1 MVNPKFIKVC
11 RIRFPEIKLK
21 TRDAHKLRGFFG
33 EIFKEHSP
41 LLHNHYNNGS
51 FRYRYPLVQYKVIK
65 EVPMLVGREEGANL
79 LTELFLKI
87 KELVLDGTL
96 YQINR
101 KNIEI
106 SNDPVGYSDS
116 LHSYRFESLWM
127 GLNQENF
134 KVYNKMDD
142 SIEKQRFLTKILVG
156 NILGFFSNVG
166 IKLHPKEKLMA
177 NIDLSEKTTR
187 FKDKTM
193 LAFEGRFIVNAYL
206 PEYLGIGKSVSR
218 GFGTIIKTREN

>member
-65 EVPMLVGREEGANL
+65 EVPMLVGLEEGANL

-87 KELVLDGTL
+87 KELYWILL

-106 SNDPVGYSDS
+106 SNDPRYSDS

-127 GLNQENF
+127 GLN
-134 KVYNKMDD
+134 KKILRYIIKWMILLKTKISD
-142 SIEKQRFLTKILVG
+142 KILV
-156 NILGFFSNVG
+156 
-166 IKLHPKEKLMA
+166 
-177 NIDLSEKTTR
+177 
-187 FKDKTM
+187 
-193 LAFEGRFIVNAYL
+193 
-206 PEYLGIGKSVSR
+206 
-218 GFGTIIKTREN
+218 

>member
-65 EVPMLVGREEGANL
+65 EVPMLVGLEEGANL

-96 YQINR
+96 YQI
-101 KNIEI
+101 
-106 SNDPVGYSDS
+106 
-116 LHSYRFESLWM
+116 
-127 GLNQENF
+127 
-134 KVYNKMDD
+134 
-142 SIEKQRFLTKILVG
+142 KI
-156 NILGFFSNVG
+156 
-166 IKLHPKEKLMA
+166 
-177 NIDLSEKTTR
+177 
-187 FKDKTM
+187 
-193 LAFEGRFIVNAYL
+193 GRAHV
-206 PEYLGIGKSVSR
+206 
-218 GFGTIIKTREN
+218 